1 MWVVINK
8 ELFNL
13 DKVYSIEL
21 GYRLLY
27 LRYNND
33 NEMLQFESKEK
44 AMSEYNRLIKLLVK

>member
-21 GYRLLY
+21 SYRFLY

-33 NEMLQFESKEK
+33 NEMLQFESKEE